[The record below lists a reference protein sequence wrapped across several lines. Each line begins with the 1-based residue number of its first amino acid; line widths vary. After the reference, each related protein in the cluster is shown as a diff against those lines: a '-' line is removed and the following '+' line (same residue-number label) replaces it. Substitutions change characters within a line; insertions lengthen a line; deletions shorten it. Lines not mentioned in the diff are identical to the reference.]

1 MLVIACYDHA
11 LGGRRVMDEPKAV
24 AGDRAYF
31 AQRAAEE
38 LELALSAA
46 DEDAAAVHRR
56 LQRVYTE
63 RASVGGRVSG
73 LPEKIG

>member
-1 MLVIACYDHA
+1 
-11 LGGRRVMDEPKAV
+11 MDEQSSV

-38 LELALSAA
+38 LELSLSAA
-46 DEDAAAVHRR
+46 DDDAAEAHRR

-63 RASVGGRVSG
+63 RASVGARVTD
-73 LPEKIG
+73 LPEEIG

>member
-1 MLVIACYDHA
+1 
-11 LGGRRVMDEPKAV
+11 MDEPATV

-38 LELALSAA
+38 IELALSASD
-46 DEDAAAVHRR
+46 DEAAEAHRK

-63 RASVGGRVSG
+63 RASIGSRVTG
-73 LPEKIG
+73 VPEQIG